1 MIIHQNKYQRAKVS
15 GQVHQTTPM
24 VTQPGIKINPLSS
37 HTTPWLPANL
47 PKFGLSERQEQE
59 GSLSLSHSAVGEKFR
74 PDMMDIQQH
83 QQHHNEQLMH
93 MQQYCDQQLQQ
104 LLGQHQH
111 LSLTHAEEQTE
122 ILLITAILS
131 APLKI

>member
-1 MIIHQNKYQRAKVS
+1 
-15 GQVHQTTPM
+15 
-24 VTQPGIKINPLSS
+24 
-37 HTTPWLPANL
+37 
-47 PKFGLSERQEQE
+47 
-59 GSLSLSHSAVGEKFR
+59 
-74 PDMMDIQQH
+74 
-83 QQHHNEQLMH
+83 MH

-111 LSLTHAEEQTE
+111 LSLTHAEEQME